1 MKLTLRSRILG
12 LGGIA
17 FVLIAG
23 GAASTYLLNERA
35 STRIE
40 TVLAL
45 QAAPASTA
53 DATASREAALAA
65 YQEAQRDLRLS
76 LLAGSGTALLLSLLA
91 TWGLAGYLHKTLQK
105 ILIELDQACKATLD
119 SAEQLESASS
129 QIADGASSQASALE
143 RSTSSLEEMA
153 GMTRRTADHAAEAKH
168 LANLTRQ
175 SADSSGEDMAEM
187 QRAMTAI
194 QNSSSEISKII
205 QTIDEIAFQTNLLA
219 LNAAVEAA
227 RAGEAGVGFAV
238 VADEVR
244 SLAQRSVQAARETA
258 QKISTASLRSEE
270 GARISTKVAQS
281 FAGITTNARKLDEL
295 ISSIATASQEQ
306 NQGITEVSAAATA
319 MDSVTQANAART
331 SETRELAKNLGS
343 QAARV
348 DRAIATLV
356 MLIHARPPRPR
367 KRPAAADDHARGG
380 IAVAPSRAHAHAAA
394 H

>member
-17 FVLIAG
+17 FALIAG
-23 GAASTYLLNERA
+23 GAASTYFLNERA
-35 STRIE
+35 ALANE

-45 QAAPASTA
+45 SAAPSAANATER
-53 DATASREAALAA
+53 ATAIAA
-65 YQEAQRDLRLS
+65 YHEAQRDLRLS
-76 LLAGSGTALLLSLLA
+76 LLIGSAAALLLSAVA
-91 TWGLAGYLHKTLQK
+91 TWGLARYLHQTLQK

-119 SAEQLESASS
+119 SADKLESASG
-129 QIADGASSQASALE
+129 QIADGAASQASALD
-143 RSTSSLEEMA
+143 RSNASLDQIA
-153 GMTRRTADHAAEAKH
+153 GMTRRTATNADEAKQ

-175 SADSSGEDMAEM
+175 SADTSGADMAEM

-194 QNSSSEISKII
+194 QSSSGEISKII

-258 QKISTASLRSEE
+258 QKIATASQRSEE
-270 GARISTKVAQS
+270 GARITTKVTQS

-295 ISSIATASQEQ
+295 ISAIASASQEQ
-306 NQGITEVSAAATA
+306 NQGIQEVTQAASA
-319 MDSVTQANAART
+319 MDSVTHANTERT
-331 SETRELAKNLGS
+331 AETRELAQNLGT

-367 KRPAAADDHARGG
+367 KKNAAPSPVSAPVQPSIAAAP
-380 IAVAPSRAHAHAAA
+380 AVALG
-394 H
+394 

>member
-17 FVLIAG
+17 LVLIAG
-23 GAASTYLLNERA
+23 GAASTYFLNERVTHQSDLLLSLA
-35 STRIE
+35 SQQTP
-40 TVLAL
+40 
-45 QAAPASTA
+45 AAVTQ
-53 DATASREAALAA
+53 REAVQIA
-65 YQEAQRDLRLS
+65 YHTAQHDLRLS
-76 LLAGSGTALLLSLLA
+76 LLIGSATALFLCAFA
-91 TWGLAGYLHKTLQK
+91 TWGLARYLHQTLQK

-119 SAEQLESASS
+119 SADQLESASGH
-129 QIADGASSQASALE
+129 IADGAASQASALE
-143 RSTSSLEEMA
+143 RSTASLDQMA
-153 GMTRRTADHAAEAKH
+153 GMTRRTADNAGEAKQ

-175 SADSSGEDMAEM
+175 SADTSGTDMAEM

-194 QNSSSEISKII
+194 QSSSGEISKII
-205 QTIDEIAFQTNLLA
+205 KTIDEIAFQTNLLA

-258 QKISTASLRSEE
+258 QKIATASQRSEE
-270 GARISTKVAQS
+270 GARITTKVTQS

-295 ISSIATASQEQ
+295 ISAIASDSQEQ
-306 NQGITEVSAAATA
+306 NQGIQEVTQAASA
-319 MDSVTQANAART
+319 MDSVTQANTERT
-331 SETRELAKNLGS
+331 EETRELAQNLGT

-356 MLIHARPPRPR
+356 MLIHARKPRPR
-367 KRPAAADDHARGG
+367 KKPAAVLALTQSIEPEVAEPV
-380 IAVAPSRAHAHAAA
+380 AVAA
-394 H
+394 

>member
-1 MKLTLRSRILG
+1 MKITLRSRILG

-17 FVLIAG
+17 LVLIAG

-35 STRIE
+35 LARNE

-45 QAAPASTA
+45 SASPSPANAAE
-53 DATASREAALAA
+53 REAALAA
-65 YQEAQRDLRLS
+65 YHNAQHDLRLS
-76 LLAGSGTALLLSLLA
+76 LLVGSVAALALSA
-91 TWGLAGYLHKTLQK
+91 FTTWGLARYLHQTLQK
-105 ILIELDQACKATLD
+105 ILSELDQACKATLD
-119 SAEQLESASS
+119 SADKLEAASG
-129 QIADGASSQASALE
+129 QIADGATSQASALE
-143 RSTSSLEEMA
+143 RSTASLEQMA
-153 GMTRRTADHAAEAKH
+153 GMTRRTADNAGEAKQ

-175 SADSSGEDMAEM
+175 SADTSGADMAEM

-194 QNSSSEISKII
+194 QSSSGEISKII
-205 QTIDEIAFQTNLLA
+205 KTIDEIAFQTNLLA

-258 QKISTASLRSEE
+258 QKIATASQRSEE
-270 GARISTKVAQS
+270 GARITTKVTQS

-306 NQGITEVSAAATA
+306 NQGILEVSTAASA
-319 MDSVTQANAART
+319 MDSVTQANTERT
-331 SETRELAKNLGS
+331 SETRELARNLGE

-356 MLIHARPPRPR
+356 MLIHARQPRAR
-367 KRPAAADDHARGG
+367 KKDAADPTSFTHDTTSHSADRPDP
-380 IAVAPSRAHAHAAA
+380 AFVA
-394 H
+394 